1 MEFKCKYTA
10 MPHTGH
16 ALSYSRPD
24 IGEPSGKP
32 CNRTIYSLAL
42 HKTAAYSPPPML
54 KPFRALRRF
63 ALILPAL
70 AMIAT
75 PALDA
80 ATPKGK
86 RPVAARAAPART
98 AAAKC
103 DPSAPW
109 LYRCSD
115 IPIDKEWQFGELPN
129 GVRYVVRKNGVPPGQ
144 VSIRV
149 RMDVGSLYERDSEM
163 GFSHLL
169 EHMVFRQSKFLGEGE
184 AIPTWQK
191 MGATFGS
198 DTNAE
203 TSPIATTYKLDLPN
217 ATEASVD
224 ESMKLL
230 SGMMIAPVLS
240 EKNVRTDVP
249 IVLAEMRER
258 GGTATRVF
266 DQTQQTL
273 FAGQKLAVRPV
284 IGTEATL
291 NGASGASVNAFHQRW
306 YRPENAVVIVVGDI
320 PPAAMEASI
329 KKWFADWKGVG
340 PRTPE
345 PPFGDPLAPKGSK
358 GLAPIGDT
366 RVIVEPEMPR
376 SITYAVLRPWRP
388 VRDTVVY
395 NQGIMVESLA
405 QAIINRRLEA
415 KARAGGSF
423 LVAQVGKDK
432 VVRSADAT
440 YVSITPLG
448 ADWKAALRDTR
459 SVIADATTKPPT
471 QEEIDREVKEFAVT
485 FESGVEQRRLLPGAK
500 LADDMVS
507 ALDIRETI
515 ASPEVVQDIFKRSI
529 PLFTP
534 ANILAKTKAIFAGS
548 VTRAVYVTPSAG
560 EGTPAALK
568 AALAAPVTATG
579 GSRLAAASIKYSDL
593 PAIGKP
599 SEPLAEKATGL
610 LDIKQLDYAN
620 GVKVQLWP
628 TEDEPGRVT
637 LKVRF
642 GGGWRAFTAQTAP
655 YATLGEMA
663 LVDVGVGPFDREA
676 MDRASTGRKIGFN
689 FEIDDT
695 VFVFKADTR
704 AADLDD
710 QLLLFASKFAT
721 PRWDANPVLRAKA
734 AAKINYESYG
744 ASPQGVL
751 ERDLKFLERG
761 RDPVFRTPTPAEI
774 DATTAEG
781 FRQVWEP
788 ILKSGPIEIQLFGD
802 FDKAKTIAALN
813 RTFGALPLRGELPA
827 GTAGLEAKTLAP
839 SPDTVMLYHKG
850 QTNQAAGI
858 IGWPTGGGTAQLRES
873 RQLEIL
879 SQIFQNRLMD
889 KLREKLG
896 EAYSPQVV
904 NSWPVELSGGGN
916 VFALA
921 NLQPKS
927 VPIFFATAD
936 EIAMDLATKPVSAEE
951 LGRVTEPLKQSLTRA
966 SSSSAFFMYL
976 IEGATSEPA
985 RYRSVRSLMVD
996 YTETTPEAMQALA
1009 GKYFGA
1015 NRSWRIAV
1023 IPQGQT
1029 LATMPVPA
1037 SLAAP
1042 ASTGR

>member
-1 MEFKCKYTA
+1 
-10 MPHTGH
+10 
-16 ALSYSRPD
+16 
-24 IGEPSGKP
+24 
-32 CNRTIYSLAL
+32 
-42 HKTAAYSPPPML
+42 ML
-54 KPFRALRRF
+54 KPFRALRAF
-63 ALILPAL
+63 ALVLPAL
-70 AMIAT
+70 AMTVT
-75 PALDA
+75 PALEA
-80 ATPKGK
+80 ATAKGK
-86 RPVAARAAPART
+86 KPVAARKAPAAAPAP
-98 AAAKC
+98 KC
-103 DPSAPW
+103 DPNAPW

-115 IPIDKEWQFGELPN
+115 IPIDKEWQFGELSN

-144 VSIRV
+144 VSIRI
-149 RMDVGSLYERDSEM
+149 RMDVGSLYERDSES

-169 EHMVFRQSKFLGEGE
+169 EHMVFRQSRYLGEGE

-203 TSPIATTYKLDLPN
+203 TSPIATTFKLDLPN

-230 SGMMIAPVLS
+230 SGMMIAPVLN

-266 DQTQQTL
+266 DQTQRTL

-291 NGASGASVNAFHQRW
+291 NGATSGSVTAFHQRW

-320 PPAAMEASI
+320 PTAAMEASI
-329 KKWFADWKGVG
+329 KKWFADWQGVG
-340 PRTPE
+340 PRSPE
-345 PPFGDPLAPKGSK
+345 PPFGDPLAPKGAA
-358 GLAPIGDT
+358 GAAPVGES

-376 SITYAVLRPWRP
+376 SITYAILRPWRP

-423 LVAQVGKDK
+423 LVAQVNKEK

-440 YVSITPLG
+440 YVAITPLG
-448 ADWKAALRDTR
+448 PDWRAALRDTR
-459 SVIADATTKPPT
+459 SVIADAMAKPPT
-471 QEEIDREVKEFAVT
+471 QEEIDREVKEFGVA
-485 FESGVEQRRLLPGAK
+485 FESGVEQRRLLPGAR
-500 LADDMVS
+500 LADDMVT

-515 ASPEVVQDIFKRSI
+515 ASPEVVLSIFEQSK

-534 ANILAKTKAIFAGS
+534 ANVLAKTRAIFGGS
-548 VTRAVYVTPSAG
+548 VTRAVYVTPAAG
-560 EGTPAALK
+560 EGTPAALR
-568 AALAAPVTATG
+568 AALAAPVAG
-579 GSRLAAASIKYSDL
+579 NAGARLAATSINYSDL
-593 PAIGKP
+593 PVIGKP
-599 SEPLAEKATGL
+599 SAPIAEKATGL
-610 LDIKQLDYAN
+610 LDIQQLDYAN

-642 GGGWRAFTAQTAP
+642 GAGWRAFNAANAP

-663 LVDVGVGPFDREA
+663 LIDSGVGPFDREA
-676 MDRASTGRKIGFN
+676 MDRAATGRKIGFD
-689 FEIDDT
+689 FEIGDGN
-695 VFVFKADTR
+695 FLFKADTR

-710 QLLLFASKFAT
+710 QLHLIASKFAN
-721 PRWDANPVLRAKA
+721 PRWDTNPVLRAQA
-734 AAKINYESYG
+734 ANKINYESY
-744 ASPQGVL
+744 ASSPQGVL

-774 DATTAEG
+774 DATTPEG
-781 FRQVWEP
+781 FRKVWEP
-788 ILKSGPIEIQLFGD
+788 LLKQGPIEIQLFGD
-802 FDKAKTIAALN
+802 FDKAKAIAALN
-813 RTFGALPLRGELPA
+813 RTFGALPVRGNLPA
-827 GTAGLEAKTLAP
+827 DTAGLDARTLAP
-839 SPDTVMLYHKG
+839 SNDPVLLFHRG
-850 QTNQAAGI
+850 QDNQAAGI
-858 IGWPTGGGTAQLRES
+858 ISWPTAGGTAQLRES

-879 SQIFQNRLMD
+879 TQLFQNRLLD

-904 NSWPVELSGGGN
+904 NSWPLELNGGGN

-927 VPIFFATAD
+927 VPIFFATAE
-936 EIAMDLATKPVSAEE
+936 EIANDLATRPVSAEE

-976 IEGATSEPA
+976 IEGGTTDPT
-985 RYRSVRSLMVD
+985 RYRSVRSLLAD
-996 YTETTPEAMQALA
+996 YTETTPEAMQMLA
-1009 GKYFGA
+1009 AKYFGA
-1015 NRSWRIAV
+1015 GKSWRVAV
-1023 IPQGQT
+1023 IPQGQS
-1029 LATMPVPA
+1029 LAKMPVPA
-1037 SLAAP
+1037 ALAAP
-1042 ASTGR
+1042 AGAGR